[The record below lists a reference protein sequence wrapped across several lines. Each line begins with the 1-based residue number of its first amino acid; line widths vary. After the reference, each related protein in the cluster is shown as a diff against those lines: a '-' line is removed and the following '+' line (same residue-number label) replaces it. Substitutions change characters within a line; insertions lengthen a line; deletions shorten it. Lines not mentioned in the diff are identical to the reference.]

1 MKRISLYF
9 LLIVAVLS
17 SCQKQNVS
25 MHTII
30 HPDGSCE
37 RMVSYSNVMTK
48 EERDSLLGENPC
60 GWSQP
65 MPECLNIDAFC
76 KSHTEVGEGDT
87 VKTTFSCPFS
97 SVEEMCQ
104 KTPLQLNGVRLKSC
118 AKLHKRFRWFY
129 TEYIF
134 TETFA
139 CVGDSFKLP
148 PVNYAD
154 ENIVSYWF
162 TGYPN
167 IVDGLSGAEAMSKLN
182 DIEPQIN
189 KWLDDNF
196 VNLCFDYIVSH
207 YDSIPYPPVSR
218 QRFIELEDSLVKFA
232 KNGRIDNLNIQPSTV
247 FRDFFGSDSYAMFFD
262 EESNCGKEL
271 LSAFTDRLNIFW
283 FGVSYTLSMP
293 GTVIDTGT
301 GIYEDGVLYYPL
313 TGERLIPH
321 DYVISA
327 QSRVTN
333 IWAFIV
339 TLLIILIAIGS
350 FAYGK
355 KDRSKKDYI

>member
-1 MKRISLYF
+1 MKKISLYC
-9 LLIVAVLS
+9 LLIVAGLS
-17 SCQKQNVS
+17 SCQKQNVN

-30 HPDGSCE
+30 HSDGTCE

-48 EERDSLLGENPC
+48 EERDSLWAGDAIQ
-60 GWSQP
+60 WSYP
-65 MPECLNIDAFC
+65 LPECLCIDAFMDT
-76 KSHTEVGEGDT
+76 HTDIGEGDT
-87 VKTTFSCPFS
+87 VTTTFRNLSD

-104 KTPLQLNGVRLKSC
+104 KTPLQLNGVRLKSS

-129 TEYIF
+129 TEYTF

-162 TGYPN
+162 TGHPN
-167 IVDGLSGAEAMSKLN
+167 IVEGLSGAETMSKLN
-182 DIEPQIN
+182 EIEPLIN

-196 VNLCFDYIVSH
+196 INLCFDYIVSH
-207 YDSIPYPPVSR
+207 YDSITNPPVSR
-218 QRFIELEDSLVKFA
+218 QRFIELKDTLVKFA
-232 KNGRIDNLNIQPSTV
+232 INDKNDILEIQPQTV
-247 FRDFFGSDSYAMFFD
+247 FKDFFGSDSYAVFFD
-262 EESNCGKEL
+262 EDTNCGKEL
-271 LSAFTDRLNIFW
+271 GKAFSDRLNIFW
-283 FGVSYTLSMP
+283 FNVPYTLSMP
-293 GTVIDTGT
+293 GTVTDAGT
-301 GIYEDGVLYYPL
+301 GICKDGIVYYPL

-321 DYVISA
+321 DYIISA
-327 QSRVTN
+327 KSRVTN

-339 TLLIILIAIGS
+339 TLLFILIAIGS

-355 KDRSKKDYI
+355 KLKLKKD

>member
-9 LLIVAVLS
+9 LLIVAALS
-17 SCQKQNVS
+17 SCQKQNIN
-25 MHTII
+25 MHTVI
-30 HPDGSCE
+30 HSDGTCE

-48 EERDSLLGENPC
+48 EQRDSLLGENLC

-65 MPECLNIDAFC
+65 MPECLNVDAFC

-104 KTPLQLNGVRLKSC
+104 KTPLQLNGVRLKSS
-118 AKLHKRFRWFY
+118 AKLQKRFRWFY
-129 TEYIF
+129 TEYTF

-139 CVGDSFKLP
+139 CVGDSFKLS

-162 TGYPN
+162 TGQPN
-167 IVDGLSGAEAMSKLN
+167 IVEGLSGAEAMSKLN

-196 VNLCFDYIVSH
+196 INLCFDYIASH
-207 YDSIPYPPVSR
+207 YDSIPNPPVSR
-218 QRFIELEDSLVKFA
+218 QRFIELKDSLVKFA
-232 KNGRIDNLNIQPSTV
+232 KKSRIDNLNVQPNTV
-247 FRDFFGSDSYAMFFD
+247 FRDFFGSDAYAMFFD

-301 GIYEDGVLYYPL
+301 GICEDGVVYYPL

-327 QSRVTN
+327 KSRVTN
-333 IWAFIV
+333 IWAYLV
-339 TLLIILIAIGS
+339 TLLVIIIAISS
-350 FAYGK
+350 FAHGRKHKEK
-355 KDRSKKDYI
+355 KD